1 LLAQKFEQMISIRD
15 KVDQVELVASVLVS
29 LRCLLTGRAGTIT
42 ESHHTLALSE
52 EICPVMSDS
61 TSMTNV
67 SLPFQYL
74 LFADL
79 QSHTKIS
86 SR

>member
-1 LLAQKFEQMISIRD
+1 LAQKFEQMISIRD
-15 KVDQVELVASVLVS
+15 KIDQVELVVSVPVS
-29 LRCLLTGRAGTIT
+29 LRCLLTDRAGTIT
-42 ESHHTLALSE
+42 ENHHTSAQLE
-52 EICPVMSDS
+52 EICQVMSDT

-67 SLPFQYL
+67 SLPFHRL

>member
-1 LLAQKFEQMISIRD
+1 LAQKFEQMISIRD
-15 KVDQVELVASVLVS
+15 KIDQVELVVSVPVS
-29 LRCLLTGRAGTIT
+29 LRCLLTDRAGTIT
-42 ESHHTLALSE
+42 ESHPTLVPSE
-52 EICPVMSDS
+52 EICLVMSDS
-61 TSMTNV
+61 TSTTNV
-67 SLPFQYL
+67 SLPFHYL